1 MIKKMIRKNAQLA
14 DVLGISVIIVIV
26 LIFLTFYLRTEI
38 FQKPSTP
45 QKEYITSQYAN
56 DVIDVLLRTNSEK
69 CKGEP
74 GLSFKELIQ
83 ECEGDVEDGKIDE
96 YCEET
101 EDNAICTYAE
111 QQITNILDSYLKDVV
126 GMDYYFQVCTV
137 LNCEGDSVLEWKE
150 IGRNEEN
157 FEIGTSCPASKRSK
171 TYQLPSTRSGGNIFI
186 KLDICL

>member
-1 MIKKMIRKNAQLA
+1 MNNINRKNAQLA

-69 CKGEP
+69 CRGEP

-83 ECEGDVEDGKIDE
+83 ECEGDVEDGIIDE
-96 YCEET
+96 YCEENKG
-101 EDNAICTYAE
+101 NAICTYANGE
-111 QQITNILDSYLKDVV
+111 ITNILSSYLGDIV
-126 GMDYYFQVCTV
+126 GVDYYFQVCTV
-137 LNCEGDSVLEWKE
+137 LNCEGDSVLEWDDITEGEKK
-150 IGRNEEN
+150 